1 MSISQIKE
9 HIKQPL
15 FRIIAGLAEE
25 MGLEA
30 FIVGGYVRDLI
41 LDRPSKDL
49 DIVVSA
55 NGIGFATAL
64 SEKLEGTHVNLFKR
78 FGTAQFMCGDL
89 DIEVVGARKESYRS
103 NSRNPEVSEGSLEED
118 RARRDFTI
126 NALSISLNNSDFGS
140 VIDPFN
146 GLDHLEEGLLV
157 TPLEPEKTYSDDPLR
172 MMRAVRFAAQ
182 LGFRIEDK
190 SYEALS
196 TQKER
201 IKIVSQ
207 ERITEELNKII
218 ASKKPSL
225 GFKILF
231 NTGILHIIF
240 PKMIELYG
248 VEKRN
253 GVSHKDNFYHTL
265 QVLDNTADR
274 SEDLWLRWSAI
285 LHDIAKPDTKRF
297 DKVHGWTFHGHE
309 DRGARMVPKIFKQ
322 LKLPLDSKMKFVQ
335 KMVKLH
341 LRPIALSGEHV
352 SDSGVRRLIVDAGDD
367 LNSLMTLCESD
378 ITSKNESKVHRYL
391 QNFQRVRDKCEE
403 VEEKDKL
410 RNWEPP
416 IGGAE
421 IMNFFDLEPGRIVGE
436 LKAQIRESILDG
448 EVENNLEDS
457 MAFLLKIAEKRGLKP
472 KKKV

>member
-78 FGTAQFMCGDL
+78 FGTAQFMYGDL

-274 SEDLWLRWSAI
+274 SKDLWLRWSAI

-367 LNSLMTLCESD
+367 LNS
-378 ITSKNESKVHRYL
+378 
-391 QNFQRVRDKCEE
+391 
-403 VEEKDKL
+403 
-410 RNWEPP
+410 
-416 IGGAE
+416 
-421 IMNFFDLEPGRIVGE
+421 
-436 LKAQIRESILDG
+436 
-448 EVENNLEDS
+448 
-457 MAFLLKIAEKRGLKP
+457 
-472 KKKV
+472 

>member
-78 FGTAQFMCGDL
+78 FGTAQFMYGDL

>member
-1 MSISQIKE
+1 MKE

>member
-1 MSISQIKE
+1 MSISQIPE
-9 HIKQPL
+9 HIEQPI
-15 FRIIAGLAEE
+15 FKTIAGLAGE

-49 DIVVSA
+49 DIVVSTD
-55 NGIGFATAL
+55 GIGFATTL
-64 SEKLEGTHVNLFKR
+64 SERLGGTNVNLFKR
-78 FGTAQFMCGDL
+78 FGTAQFMYGDL
-89 DIEVVGARKESYRS
+89 DIEIVGARKESYRS
-103 NSRNPEVSEGSLEED
+103 DSRNPEVSEGSLAED

-126 NALSISLNNSDFGS
+126 NALSISLNTGDFGAI
-140 VIDPFN
+140 IDPFD
-146 GLDHLEEGLLV
+146 GLQHLEEGLLV
-157 TPLEPEKTYSDDPLR
+157 TPLEPEQTYSDDPLR
-172 MMRAVRFAAQ
+172 MMRAVRFASQ

-231 NTGILHIIF
+231 NAGLLHIIF

-253 GVSHKDNFYHTL
+253 GIGHKDNFYHTL

-274 SEDLWLRWSAI
+274 SDDLWLRWSAI

-309 DRGARMVPKIFKQ
+309 DRGARMVPKIFKE
-322 LKLPLDSKMKFVQ
+322 LKLPLDAKMKFVQ

-378 ITSKNESKVHRYL
+378 ITSKNESKVHRFL
-391 QNFQRVRDKCEE
+391 QNFQRVRDKCDE

-421 IMNFFDLEPGRIVGE
+421 IMNIFELQPGRIVGE

-457 MAFLLKIAEKRGLKP
+457 MAYLMKIAEKRGLKP
-472 KKKV
+472 KKKG

>member
-78 FGTAQFMCGDL
+78 FGTAQFMYGDL

-421 IMNFFDLEPGRIVGE
+421 IMNIFDLEPGRIVGE

>member
-78 FGTAQFMCGDL
+78 FGTAQFMYGDL

-274 SEDLWLRWSAI
+274 SKDLWLRWSAI

>member
-78 FGTAQFMCGDL
+78 FGTAQFMYGDL

-274 SEDLWLRWSAI
+274 SKDLWLRWSAI

-421 IMNFFDLEPGRIVGE
+421 IMNIFDLEPGRIVGE

>member
-421 IMNFFDLEPGRIVGE
+421 IMNIFDLEPGRIVGE

>member
-274 SEDLWLRWSAI
+274 SKDLWLRWSAI

-421 IMNFFDLEPGRIVGE
+421 IMNIFDLEPGRIVGE